1 MKVFPCLITLTSIAA
16 AASID
21 SILSIATGE
30 LQGRPRDGAGILSFL
45 GIPFAA
51 PPVGDLRW
59 RSPQPVPKWNKTLD
73 ATQYGASCYSAAAEY
88 PPPTPAREDCLSL
101 NVWTPALNSNE
112 KLPVMIWIYGGGFQF
127 GSSAMPNY
135 DGTAL
140 SEMGVVVV
148 TFNYRLGALGFLA
161 LHDLDK
167 EGNFSG
173 NYGLQDQIAAIKW
186 VKENIAVFGGD
197 PENLTIWGESA
208 GAHSVGLLMASPLT
222 QGLFQKAIMESG
234 AYWDSEH
241 GSLETFEQARAKGS
255 AFAAKLGA
263 RSISDLR
270 ELSAEEIDNA
280 GPWNFSTDPGLT
292 AFAPNIDKY
301 VVPTEP
307 AETFQSA
314 KTQQVPLL
322 AGFNKGEAIPFLSRA
337 LPHSTP
343 EIYVQSAS
351 ILFGSKTSRFLELYP
366 GDTQS
371 LANESAEALI
381 GDLVISAQTFDAIDK
396 QALASAQPVFAYYYT
411 YTSPYS
417 PVAAHSAEVNFVFG
431 NLESASGSSRSPSPA
446 DVALSRQMMTYWTNF
461 AKTGDPNDASN
472 TDRTHW
478 PRYTGEGADFLELGT
493 NISAI
498 ISPSKE
504 RYQFLASL
512 RRHGRFPLTW
522 RDGCKDN

>member
-1 MKVFPCLITLTSIAA
+1 MKVFSCLITLTAIAA
-16 AASID
+16 ATSIN
-21 SILSIATGE
+21 STVSIASGK
-30 LQGRPRDGAGILSFL
+30 LQGKPRNSPGILSFL

-51 PPVGDLRW
+51 PPKGELRW
-59 RSPQPVPKWNKTLD
+59 KSPQPAAKWNGTLN
-73 ATQYGASCYSAAAEY
+73 ATQYGSSCYSAAAEY
-88 PPPTPAREDCLSL
+88 PPPTPASEDCLSL
-101 NVWTPALNSNE
+101 NVWTPALDSNE

-135 DGTAL
+135 NGTAL

-148 TFNYRLGALGFLA
+148 TFNYRLGALGYLA

-173 NYGLQDQIAAIKW
+173 NFGLQDQIAAIKW
-186 VKENIAVFGGD
+186 VKENIAAFGGD

-208 GAHSVGLLMASPLT
+208 GAHSVGLLMSSPLA
-222 QGLFQKAIMESG
+222 QSLFQKAIMESG

-241 GSLETFEQARAKGS
+241 GSPETFEQARDKGS

-263 RSISDLR
+263 DSVSTLR
-270 ELSAEEIDNA
+270 RLSAEEVNNA
-280 GPWNFSTDPGLT
+280 GPWNVSTDPGLT

-301 VVPTEP
+301 VVPAEP
-307 AETFQSA
+307 AETFQLA

-322 AGFNKGEAIPFLSRA
+322 AGFNKGESVPFLSRA

-343 EIYVQSAS
+343 EIYTQSAS
-351 ILFGSKTSRFLELYP
+351 VLFGPEISKFLELYP
-366 GDTQS
+366 GDTQA
-371 LANESAEALI
+371 LVNESAEALI
-381 GDLVISAQTFDAIDK
+381 GDLVISAQTFDAIDR
-396 QALASAQPVFAYYYT
+396 QALASGQPVFAYYYT

-431 NLESASGSSRSPSPA
+431 NLEPASGASRSPSAA
-446 DVALSRQMMTYWTNF
+446 DMAISRQLMTYWTNF

-472 TDRTHW
+472 TDLTHW
-478 PRYTGEGADFLELGT
+478 PRFTGEGADFLELGT

-504 RYQFLASL
+504 RYQFLARL
-512 RRHGRFPLTW
+512 RRHGRLPVTW
-522 RDGCKDN
+522 RNDFTDN